1 MTSTKI
7 LLAGATGV
15 VGRRLVPLLVGGGY
29 NVFGM
34 TRSQAKAASI
44 MAAGAE
50 PIVLDAF
57 DAAAVRAT
65 MLRLKPDVIV
75 HQLTDLALVNDA
87 ATRDEA
93 LARNARLR
101 IEGTRNLVDAALAC
115 GAKRMVAQSIA
126 WVYAAGREPHAESD
140 PLDLKAEGTR
150 ANTVE
155 AVATLERLV
164 TQSPGLDGVVLRY
177 GQFYGPGTGVESAAG
192 KPSALHV
199 DAAAYAALLAVD
211 RGAPGIYNVAEP
223 SWQIT
228 GDKVRR
234 ELGWD
239 AAFRL
244 RS

>member
-50 PIVLDAF
+50 PIV
-57 DAAAVRAT
+57 
-65 MLRLKPDVIV
+65 
-75 HQLTDLALVNDA
+75 HQLTELALVNDA

-115 GAKRMVAQSIA
+115 GARRMVAQ
-126 WVYAAGREPHAESD
+126 
-140 PLDLKAEGTR
+140 
-150 ANTVE
+150 
-155 AVATLERLV
+155 
-164 TQSPGLDGVVLRY
+164 
-177 GQFYGPGTGVESAAG
+177 
-192 KPSALHV
+192 
-199 DAAAYAALLAVD
+199 
-211 RGAPGIYNVAEP
+211 
-223 SWQIT
+223 
-228 GDKVRR
+228 
-234 ELGWD
+234 
-239 AAFRL
+239 
-244 RS
+244 

>member
-1 MTSTKI
+1 M
-7 LLAGATGV
+7 AQ
-15 VGRRLVPLLVGGGY
+15 GR
-29 NVFGM
+29 
-34 TRSQAKAASI
+34 KASAPW
-44 MAAGAE
+44 A
-50 PIVLDAF
+50 VK
-57 DAAAVRAT
+57 VRAGDCT
-65 MLRLKPDVIV
+65 DDTLAFTPDSTSITVVAGDGIRGWDLR
-75 HQLTDLALVNDA
+75 T
-87 ATRDEA
+87 
-93 LARNARLR
+93 
-101 IEGTRNLVDAALAC
+101 
-115 GAKRMVAQSIA
+115 
-126 WVYAAGREPHAESD
+126 GRQT
-140 PLDLKAEGTR
+140 LDLKAEGAR

-164 TQSPGLDGVVLRY
+164 TQSPGLEGVVLRY
-177 GQFYGPGTGVESAAG
+177 GHFYGPGTGVESAAG

>member
-7 LLAGATGV
+7 FLAGATGV
-15 VGRRLVPLLVGGGY
+15 VGSRLIPLLVGAGY
-29 NVFGM
+29 NVFGT
-34 TRSQAKAASI
+34 TRTQAKSAAI

-50 PIVLDAF
+50 PIVLDVF
-57 DAAAVRAT
+57 DAAAVKAAA
-65 MLRLKPDVIV
+65 MRLKPQVVV
-75 HQLTDLALVNDA
+75 HQLTDLSLLADP

-101 IEGTRNLVDAALAC
+101 IEGTRNLVDAAVAS
-115 GAKRMVAQSIA
+115 GARRMVAQSIA
-126 WVYAAGREPHAESD
+126 WVYAAGREPHAETD
-140 PLDLKAEGTR
+140 PLDLQAEGVR
-150 ANTVE
+150 ARTVE

-164 TQSPGLDGVVLRY
+164 TQTPGLDGVVLRY
-177 GQFYGPGTGVESAAG
+177 GQFYGPGTGADSAAG

-223 SWQIT
+223 SWQVT